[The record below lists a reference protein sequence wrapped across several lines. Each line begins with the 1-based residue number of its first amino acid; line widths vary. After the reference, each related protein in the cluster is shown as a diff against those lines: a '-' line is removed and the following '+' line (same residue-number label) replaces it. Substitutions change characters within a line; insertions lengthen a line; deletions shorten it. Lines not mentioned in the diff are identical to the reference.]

1 MKALILAAAL
11 GTIVLQPAAPVTP
24 AAERYTANA
33 LNIGGDAGPAATLVQ
48 IDIDRWS
55 TDDEHNRLV
64 DPLATNK
71 QSDAATVLRNLPR
84 VGMLRALDL
93 GGDPIYY
100 ARKTVSRDKSE
111 QILLIAIRPMR
122 SFERAMKPNM
132 SAFPFSVIEFIVD
145 ASGRGSG
152 TITLAATLTGAR
164 EKAITGVPDRI
175 VQAVRLTSVKKTS
188 GVVLGR

>member
-1 MKALILAAAL
+1 MNTPILTSALALA
-11 GTIVLQPAAPVTP
+11 VLIPATAGVTP
-24 AAERYTANA
+24 AVERYTANA

-84 VGMLRALDL
+84 VGMIRALDL
-93 GGDPIYY
+93 AGDPIYY
-100 ARKTVSRDKSE
+100 ARKTTAKDKSE
-111 QILLIAIRPMR
+111 SILLLAIRPMR
-122 SFERAMKPNM
+122 SFELAMKPNM
-132 SAFPFSVIEFIVD
+132 SAFPFTVIEFNVD

-152 TITLAATLTGAR
+152 TITLAATLTGGR
-164 EKAITGVPDRI
+164 EKAIGSVADRI
-175 VQAVRLTSVKKTS
+175 VQPVRLTSVRKTS
-188 GVVLGR
+188 GVVLR